1 MKRKVG
7 LFLFAVMVAVSLGA
21 TIVASLAMYRLVSEK
36 QAVEIRN
43 IEASLSFRFAVFE
56 TMLRSQH
63 AAITIQMETVLPL
76 IAADV
81 ESLRG
86 KSGDLSID
94 QLDVLAK
101 KYGVQHIYLIDHA
114 HKVFQTNL
122 ADDMNLVFGESQFTQ
137 FLDTVFGA
145 NKVMS
150 DAISLSVATGTL
162 RTYSYFG
169 PRGKDYIVE
178 ISTDMRASLAE
189 SQHGWMGRFFF
200 EEFFTDA
207 LHSNPYVKAVDVFLV
222 NPSGAW
228 SLLQPGKKLDAA
240 LAARIAKSR
249 REEVADKEGR
259 YVTIYSGEDTAAAT
273 DTGHPVR
280 SKFVIRQITY
290 DTGLAREAVLQVF
303 LGSMIVLALLLPV
316 VFWIASRLLQRQL
329 LDPLFHLRGE
339 AGAIAEGDLEQTI
352 ANTERG
358 DEIGQ
363 LAKSFASMRDAVR
376 KTILELKQTNL
387 SIERFVPHTFLSII
401 GKPSIVDVELGDNK
415 RQNMTILFSDI
426 RSFTTLSEKM
436 TPDENFAFI
445 NAYLERMGP
454 VIRTHNGFIDKYVGD
469 AIMALFDTADEALRA
484 GLAMFDA
491 LDVFNA
497 ERRLAD
503 LAPIAI
509 GIGVNSGS
517 LMLGTIGEKHRMDG
531 TVISDAVNLAS
542 RIEDLTKVYR
552 AGLLMSQYT
561 YEQLAEPEAYGIRP
575 IDVVRVKGKTQ
586 PVAIYE
592 VFQNNPGRS

>member
-1 MKRKVG
+1 
-7 LFLFAVMVAVSLGA
+7 
-21 TIVASLAMYRLVSEK
+21 
-36 QAVEIRN
+36 
-43 IEASLSFRFAVFE
+43 
-56 TMLRSQH
+56 
-63 AAITIQMETVLPL
+63 
-76 IAADV
+76 
-81 ESLRG
+81 
-86 KSGDLSID
+86 
-94 QLDVLAK
+94 
-101 KYGVQHIYLIDHA
+101 
-114 HKVFQTNL
+114 
-122 ADDMNLVFGESQFTQ
+122 
-137 FLDTVFGA
+137 
-145 NKVMS
+145 
-150 DAISLSVATGTL
+150 
-162 RTYSYFG
+162 
-169 PRGKDYIVE
+169 
-178 ISTDMRASLAE
+178 
-189 SQHGWMGRFFF
+189 
-200 EEFFTDA
+200 
-207 LHSNPYVKAVDVFLV
+207 
-222 NPSGAW
+222 
-228 SLLQPGKKLDAA
+228 
-240 LAARIAKSR
+240 
-249 REEVADKEGR
+249 
-259 YVTIYSGEDTAAAT
+259 
-273 DTGHPVR
+273 
-280 SKFVIRQITY
+280 
-290 DTGLAREAVLQVF
+290 
-303 LGSMIVLALLLPV
+303 MIVLALLLPV

-491 LDVFNA
+491 LDAFNA
-497 ERRLAD
+497 DRRLAD

-561 YEQLAEPEAYGIRP
+561 YEQLAEPEAYRIRP

-592 VFQNNPGRS
+592 VFQNNPGRSSSALTG